1 MGFNVSKVSPS
12 TISTISS
19 LETRL
24 LIMKVL
30 VGAVI
35 GLCAGGLIGGVGFA
49 TLAADSTATAFVRL
63 QNPADLTAIAGGADQ
78 TTPNNQDNSSA
89 FVAGE
94 IAYLSGKGF
103 AQAVARKMANDE
115 PAELNIA
122 QANESPMVTISTSS
136 RSGDEAVRTVQ
147 TAIDLYGHELEQRV
161 DAQLRTIL
169 PRLSEW
175 QQRAAA
181 DPTRTQELQRVR
193 ESVELQAEQAST
205 LLVVQPPTLNHP
217 SSRQWLMGA
226 VLGALVGGSC
236 GAAVV
241 LARRRRSGHGSL
253 VKTVTDEVEG
263 VLLPAVDLD
272 MPPRNAWTD
281 EQARLGRTLYAQC
294 PSTGPNRLIL
304 VIGASPSSGG
314 AAVASLLKMAAA
326 ESPTARVV
334 DGGSVGDPT
343 LTPDAIGAATDIVL
357 ALRIEAD
364 TVTQALALRAATA
377 SSAAPVVA
385 VFTHRRWRGLSFG
398 RRRRGH
404 A

>member
-253 VKTVTDEVEG
+253 VKSVTDEVEG

-272 MPPRNAWTD
+272 MPPRTAWTD

-314 AAVASLLKMAAA
+314 AVVASLLEMAAA
-326 ESPTARVV
+326 ESPTTRVV

-357 ALRIEAD
+357 VLRIEAD
-364 TVTQALALRAATA
+364 TVTQALALRTATA
-377 SSAAPVVA
+377 SSAAPGVA

>member
-30 VGAVI
+30 IGAVI

-175 QQRAAA
+175 QQRADA

-241 LARRRRSGHGSL
+241 LARRRRSGRGSL

-304 VIGASPSSGG
+304 VIGASPSSG
-314 AAVASLLKMAAA
+314 AAVVASLLEMASA
-326 ESPTARVV
+326 ESPTTRVV

-343 LTPDAIGAATDIVL
+343 LTPDSIGAATDIVL
-357 ALRIEAD
+357 ALRIEVD
-364 TVTQALALRAATA
+364 TVTQALALRTATA

-385 VFTHRRWRGLSFG
+385 VFTHRRWQGLSFG

>member
-1 MGFNVSKVSPS
+1 LGFKVSKVPPS

-49 TLAADSTATAFVRL
+49 TLAANSTATAFVRL

-78 TTPNNQDNSSA
+78 TTPNNQDNTSA

-169 PRLSEW
+169 PRLTEW
-175 QQRAAA
+175 QQRAAE

-193 ESVELQAEQAST
+193 ESVELQAAQAST
-205 LLVVQPPTLNHP
+205 LLVVQPPTLNRP
-217 SSRQWLMGA
+217 SSRQWLMGV

-236 GAAVV
+236 GAAFV
-241 LARRRRSGHGSL
+241 LARRRRSGRGSL
-253 VKTVTDEVEG
+253 VKTVTDEVDG

-272 MPPRNAWTD
+272 MPPRDAWTD

-294 PSTGPNRLIL
+294 RSAGPDRLIL
-304 VIGASPSSGG
+304 VIGASSSSGG
-314 AAVASLLKMAAA
+314 PVVASLLKMAAA
-326 ESPTARVV
+326 GSHATQVV
-334 DGGSVGDPT
+334 HGASVGDPA
-343 LTPDAIGAATDIVL
+343 LTPDVVGAATEIVMVF
-357 ALRIEAD
+357 RIEVD

-385 VFTHRRWRGLSFG
+385 VFTHLRWQGLAFGARRS
-398 RRRRGH
+398 H
-404 A
+404 K

>member
-1 MGFNVSKVSPS
+1 LGFNVSKVSPS

-272 MPPRNAWTD
+272 MPPRTAWTD

-314 AAVASLLKMAAA
+314 AVVASLLEMAAA
-326 ESPTARVV
+326 ESPTTRVV

-357 ALRIEAD
+357 VLRIEAD
-364 TVTQALALRAATA
+364 TVTQALALRTATA
-377 SSAAPVVA
+377 SSAAPGVA